1 MSLAPSKADLMKA
14 ATNEKRIEAARKA
27 VQAFEQQIRNQW
39 EPLAQV
45 MTKNRRLTVHAHP
58 SSSFTDGR
66 KIMLRVPLEL
76 GGDTEH
82 TKHLCG
88 ERDDDGAMLCP
99 ACYVLDDVVATVA
112 HEVAHVVEGSFT
124 SVDAKTIEK
133 MFDVL
138 LAPRIEAVDPSKVA
152 PVKAT
157 VMTSK
162 TAMEVASKCDAWL
175 PMVLNALE
183 DVFVNE
189 RMYEARPGFKPSIVG
204 TTIRVIEKGFLQLDG
219 SVREWKDAP
228 KDARA
233 IMVAYAMAAGI
244 DKVIPSLGDDLK
256 EVVHDMDL
264 RRTVGEIHGH
274 ATAQERLEL
283 SLRTLEILRGHGL
296 CVDDRSL
303 VFTPVKVAPG
313 TPGASEEEGEGEG
326 EEGDDTDS
334 TGSGGDEHDDDA
346 KPSKGSG
353 KASSDEDDEDDED
366 GDDEGAGK
374 AGESDDDEDDASDDD
389 SDDEGDSGSG
399 SDDDEADDDD
409 DASSSG
415 KGGEDDDEDSDD
427 DAASDD
433 DEDSDDDDAFEG
445 EDDDDDDFSDEDD
458 DDEDFSHDGTD
469 AADKDLG
476 DDSEGD
482 DDSNEGGS
490 SLSHGDDKDVEM
502 EREEAER
509 ALKAFMGHAE
519 DEDRPEPS
527 FEEKV
532 ETELTKLLMEQ
543 QGMFEDLSFNVRNV
557 GLTDL
562 DVFDGR
568 TMDRER
574 AKAPTESDI
583 ASVLN
588 ELRIIFSGNLHMG
601 VSRNLKQGPRLDTA
615 HLYRLKTG
623 DPRLFAKR
631 SIPKKRSWAVTIG
644 LDCSGST
651 GYDVS
656 SVIKNGGYAMAEL
669 LTRLGIPF
677 SVYGHSG
684 SYSGGYGGPMTLDMF
699 HVKRFEEQWDQAAKD
714 RCLGLHGVMANLDGH
729 TLEFYRRDIEARR
742 ETDKLIMYFTDGQ
755 MPMENYDEELA
766 FLQRNIV
773 RCQQKGINL
782 VGVGVGTDSPK
793 AHGLDTIRYDN
804 IRQLPN
810 LIRELGK
817 RLTA

>member
-1 MSLAPSKADLMKA
+1 MSLAPSKADLMGA
-14 ATNEKRIEAARKA
+14 ASDEKRVAAARKA
-27 VQAFEQQIRNQW
+27 VEVFSQQIRNQW

-138 LAPRIEAVDPSKVA
+138 LKPRIEAVDPSKVA

-157 VMTSK
+157 VMLSK
-162 TAMEVASKCDAWL
+162 TAMEVASKVDAWL

-204 TTIRVIEKGFLQLDG
+204 TTIRTIEKGFLQLDG

-256 EVVHDMDL
+256 EVVYDLEL

-274 ATAQERLEL
+274 ASAQERLEL
-283 SLRTLEILRGHGL
+283 ALRTLEILREHGL

-313 TPGASEEEGEGEG
+313 TPGASDDDGEGEADAEG
-326 EEGDDTDS
+326 DEAGAGTSDDDSDDAPKAGKGSSKASDSDPDKDEDEEAEGGSGKGDEGDDEA
-334 TGSGGDEHDDDA
+334 DEE
-346 KPSKGSG
+346 S
-353 KASSDEDDEDDED
+353 ED
-366 GDDEGAGK
+366 DDEGAGK
-374 AGESDDDEDDASDDD
+374 ASESDDDEDD
-389 SDDEGDSGSG
+389 
-399 SDDDEADDDD
+399 DEADG
-409 DASSSG
+409 SSSG
-415 KGGEDDDEDSDD
+415 KGDEDDDDEDADDAAASGDDDEDDDE
-427 DAASDD
+427 
-433 DEDSDDDDAFEG
+433 G
-445 EDDDDDDFSDEDD
+445 EDDGDDFSDEDD
-458 DDEDFSHDGTD
+458 DGDWTHDGSD
-469 AADKDLG
+469 ASDKDLNDN
-476 DDSEGD
+476 DDEGD
-482 DDSNEGGS
+482 DTDDNDGGS
-490 SLSHGDDKDVEM
+490 SLSHGGDKDVEM

-509 ALKAFMGHAE
+509 ALKAFMGHAD
-519 DEDRPEPS
+519 DEDTPEPT

-532 ETELTKLLMEQ
+532 DTELTNLLMEQ
-543 QGMFEDLSFNVRNV
+543 QDLFDDLSFNVRKV
-557 GLTDL
+557 GLVDL
-562 DVFDGR
+562 DGFDGR
-568 TMDRER
+568 SLARER
-574 AKAPTESDI
+574 EKAPTESDI
-583 ASVLN
+583 AAVLN

-601 VSRNLKQGPRLDTA
+601 VARNLKQGPRLDTA

-656 SVIKNGGYAMAEL
+656 SIIKNGGYAMAEL

-684 SYSGGYGGPMTLDMF
+684 SYTAGYGSGLQLDMF
-699 HVKRFEEQWDQAAKD
+699 HVKRFDEPWDAAAKD
-714 RCLGLHGVMANLDGH
+714 RCLKLHGCMANLDGH

-742 ETDKLIMYFTDGQ
+742 ETDKLIMYFTDGE
-755 MPMENYDEELA
+755 MPMENYNEELQ
-766 FLQRNIV
+766 FLKKNIV
-773 RCQQKGINL
+773 RCQQKGIHL

-793 AHGLDTIRYDN
+793 GHGLDTIRYDN